1 MVIVGFVLVLGF
13 GAVITNLVRLQLVNG
28 ETLKTDAVDQSLQ
41 STQLTPSRGTIYDA
55 TGTKV
60 LAQSASVWTVALEP
74 NYIDEGDDVKI
85 AKGLSEILGL
95 DYDAVLKKAQQNS
108 YFVYVKRKVET
119 EVRDEIVQYIKDE
132 KIGRGITLMED
143 YKRYYPY
150 GTTASTVLGFTGT
163 DIRALRALKP
173 NTTASFPA
181 RRVALSA
188 RRTHR
193 AMTCRSST
201 TNTCRHRTATTLC
214 SRSTRP
220 HRAS

>member
-95 DYDAVLKKAQQNS
+95 DYDAVLKKAQ
-108 YFVYVKRKVET
+108 RT
-119 EVRDEIVQYIKDE
+119 A
-132 KIGRGITLMED
+132 TLSM
-143 YKRYYPY
+143 
-150 GTTASTVLGFTGT
+150 
-163 DIRALRALKP
+163 
-173 NTTASFPA
+173 
-181 RRVALSA
+181 LSA
-188 RRTHR
+188 RWRPRCAMRSCSISRTKKS
-193 AMTCRSST
+193 A
-201 TNTCRHRTATTLC
+201 AA
-214 SRSTRP
+214 SR
-220 HRAS
+220 

>member
-132 KIGRGITLMED
+132 KIGRGITTSAII
-143 YKRYYPY
+143 P
-150 GTTASTVLGFTGT
+150 TAPRLLRCSAS
-163 DIRALRALKP
+163 RARITRVLRALKR

-181 RRVALSA
+181 RRAALSA

-193 AMTCRSST
+193 AMTCRSSM

-214 SRSTRP
+214 
-220 HRAS
+220 

>member
-95 DYDAVLKKAQQNS
+95 DYDAVLKK
-108 YFVYVKRKVET
+108 
-119 EVRDEIVQYIKDE
+119 
-132 KIGRGITLMED
+132 
-143 YKRYYPY
+143 
-150 GTTASTVLGFTGT
+150 
-163 DIRALRALKP
+163 
-173 NTTASFPA
+173 
-181 RRVALSA
+181 
-188 RRTHR
+188 
-193 AMTCRSST
+193 RS
-201 TNTCRHRTATTLC
+201 RTATLSMSSARWRPRCAMRSC
-214 SRSTRP
+214 SISRTKKSAA
-220 HRAS
+220 ASR

>member
-95 DYDAVLKKAQQNS
+95 DYDAVLKKAQRMQSVGSN
-108 YFVYVKRKVET
+108 R
-119 EVRDEIVQYIKDE
+119 R
-132 KIGRGITLMED
+132 
-143 YKRYYPY
+143 
-150 GTTASTVLGFTGT
+150 ASSAPNASNPLFCFKTG
-163 DIRALRALKP
+163 
-173 NTTASFPA
+173 
-181 RRVALSA
+181 
-188 RRTHR
+188 
-193 AMTCRSST
+193 SSSVV
-201 TNTCRHRTATTLC
+201 TATPIIGPPMMSFC
-214 SRSTRP
+214 GSSV
-220 HRAS
+220 

>member
-95 DYDAVLKKAQQNS
+95 RLRRRPEKSAAEQLLCLCQAQGGDRGCAMRS
-108 YFVYVKRKVET
+108 CSISRTKRSAA
-119 EVRDEIVQYIKDE
+119 
-132 KIGRGITLMED
+132 
-143 YKRYYPY
+143 
-150 GTTASTVLGFTGT
+150 AS
-163 DIRALRALKP
+163 R
-173 NTTASFPA
+173 
-181 RRVALSA
+181 
-188 RRTHR
+188 
-193 AMTCRSST
+193 
-201 TNTCRHRTATTLC
+201 
-214 SRSTRP
+214 
-220 HRAS
+220 

>member
-1 MVIVGFVLVLGF
+1 MGYAAPGRGEFERRVESLFLTLIFGIRQLLAANEGRSRKDGIFYMAKSNRSGVWQRTMVIVGFVLVLGF

-95 DYDAVLKKAQQNS
+95 DYDDVLKK
-108 YFVYVKRKVET
+108 
-119 EVRDEIVQYIKDE
+119 
-132 KIGRGITLMED
+132 
-143 YKRYYPY
+143 
-150 GTTASTVLGFTGT
+150 
-163 DIRALRALKP
+163 
-173 NTTASFPA
+173 
-181 RRVALSA
+181 
-188 RRTHR
+188 
-193 AMTCRSST
+193 RS
-201 TNTCRHRTATTLC
+201 RTATLSMSSARWRPRCAMRSC
-214 SRSTRP
+214 SISRTKRSAA
-220 HRAS
+220 ASR